1 MADTPLGKGL
11 IEIGA
16 NLAPLEVGLTTAQ
29 ARVQEY
35 LTAISAGLDPSKPRD
50 FANAM
55 KVGESSLRESATQ
68 AALIAANIERSTNAV
83 RAFQAAAKKQAQDTA
98 SAAQAAAAPLALPAG
113 GADRVKDQ
121 TQTIKQQTQA
131 MQDASVATN
140 TAATSKAK
148 AAEQTMGLGKR
159 ISESTKGVREFA
171 ASITGIAGVFTGLI
185 GVVTLVIG
193 GLTALYA
200 KFTKGR
206 EEALALEK
214 SINELRSS
222 VNEMKKIGE
231 GGATSILGLDES
243 ATTKQI
249 RQVENFYTDLQTR
262 QAELFYKEEE
272 RINKSDKSKK
282 AKATELARLNDKLR
296 QDTASAEIKK
306 NEELDKLYK
315 DAAKNRIEEVNA
327 FERENLLRQ
336 AQASGDERK
345 VIDMKAAEEKRKV
358 NDQIAKEENDYVK
371 GLLTQRLQVIEA
383 ERLAEHKKINER
395 EQAEKDAAKKI
406 ADEKRQAEERAA
418 KAFAEAQRAAFGQLQ
433 NQINSLFNTG
443 NMEVGINRVAG
454 LIQVLIDKT
463 ERG

>member
-1 MADTPLGKGL
+1 MADTPLGRGL

-16 NLAPLEVGLTTAQ
+16 NLAPLEKGLAEAQ
-29 ARVQEY
+29 AKTR
-35 LTAISAGLDPSKPRD
+35 
-50 FANAM
+50 
-55 KVGESSLRESATQ
+55 
-68 AALIAANIERSTNAV
+68 AALGGAAVGGGATATGGSTAV
-83 RAFQAAAKKQAQDTA
+83 SGTSAIKEEAAAMNAA
-98 SAAQAAAAPLALPAG
+98 SAS
-113 GADRVKDQ
+113 
-121 TQTIKQQTQA
+121 TTTYT
-131 MQDASVATN
+131 S
-140 TAATSKAK
+140 SKAK

-159 ISESTKGVREFA
+159 ISESTKGIREFA
-171 ASITGIAGVFTGLI
+171 ASITGIAGVFTGLL
-185 GVVTLVIG
+185 GVVTLVVG

-200 KFTKGR
+200 KFSKGR

-231 GGATSILGLDES
+231 GGAASILGLDES

-282 AKATELARLNDKLR
+282 AKASELARLNDRLR
-296 QDTASAEIKK
+296 EDTAAAEIKK
-306 NEELDKLYK
+306 NQELDQLYK
-315 DAAKNRIEEVNA
+315 DAAKNRIEEVDA

-383 ERLAEHKKINER
+383 ERLAEHKKIDDREKAER
-395 EQAEKDAAKKI
+395 DANQKI

-418 KAFAEAQRAAFGQLQ
+418 KAFAEAQRASFTQLQ
-433 NQINSLFNTG
+433 SQINSLFNTG